1 MKNFFRNHPM
11 VSMCIAMLVA
21 AVATQWILNPKS
33 GPFSALT
40 WANALT
46 IGAVLLIMVAGV
58 ALTYVAMRLASDPAG
73 FGLVPVGEGYTPGRR
88 LNVDSP
94 AASVRSADEVLD
106 ELDQMIGLSSVKE
119 EVNKLLA
126 GIEVERKRREQ
137 GLPAARVSRHMVFTG
152 PPGVGKTEIARAL
165 GEIYRSL
172 KVLRKGHVVEVQ
184 RADLVAG
191 YIGQTAMKTLDKC
204 KEALDGILFVDEAYS
219 LAGEGKDFG
228 HEAIAT
234 LLKFMEDNR
243 DRIMVIAA
251 GYPNEMRR
259 FIATN
264 PGLASRFNRTIEFP
278 AYEPKELAAILRLMA
293 RRQSAELPDALEQS
307 LVPWIESQS
316 RSEGWGNAR
325 EMRNLLDKAGEA
337 QSLRVA
343 ADPTA
348 DITKIEMV
356 DFESIGVPLVRT
368 HVPPPA
374 PPPPVPTI
382 PTPASI
388 VVEHSLVPASSSPD
402 HLAPRRGR
410 RLKVEATIPLNARS
424 IRRWTASKRWSG
436 WSPVKEEVNKL
447 MSALEVERLRRE
459 QGLVVAPISR
469 HMVFTGPPGVGKTEV
484 ARALG
489 EIYRSLNVLRKGHLV
504 ETDRSGLVAGYIG
517 QTAPKTLDKCRE
529 ALDGILFIDEA
540 YSLARPGNDF
550 GQEAIDTLLKFME
563 DNRDRIVVI
572 VAGYPNEMQRFIN
585 SNPGLSSRFTKTIE
599 FPPYAA
605 NELAAILRVMA
616 KRQNFVL
623 PDDLE
628 VQPRSVDEGGHAQQ
642 VLGSSARD
650 ANAARARARGPG
662 HANCARPIR
671 GHAQARHGGYRRGD
685 PDFRISRDRAGE
697 DQRHPRQDSRAPPL
711 GHPTVGGDIRT
722 AGRRCHDQNW
732 KVAHGSGFFI
742 SRDGYLLTNHH
753 VVGDNKFVTVKLTTG
768 RQMPGE
774 VLRSHKA
781 RDVALVKVNESA
793 MEALPLQLEPPDV
806 AAEVYAV
813 GTPQD
818 EKYSTTITKGIV
830 SAYRTEND
838 LKLIQSD
845 AAIHGGSS
853 GGAMV
858 DRFGNVVAV
867 SVSGF
872 TMSER
877 RWAQAS
883 TSSFPSPMRSSS
895 SPSSWSSRTRHSP
908 KQSPAHGTRTD
919 TPDDSD
925 AAEQRPCISPSGST
939 IPGTVARG
947 LSGRRRRQSFS
958 RAGFLSIFLKQQFQ
972 WATGQSLPIAPTRR
986 PRAAQQPVAR
996 CISGTM
1002 RSADPRLPIR
1012 SPSTSTGRPFEI
1024 LPQTTSRNS
1033 WRRSAPIIAMIGRRR
1048 SIS

>member
-1 MKNFFRNHPM
+1 MKNFFRNNPM
-11 VSMCIAMLVA
+11 VAMCAAMIVA
-21 AVATQWILNPKS
+21 AVATNWILNPRS

-40 WANALT
+40 WANSLT
-46 IGAVLLIMVAGV
+46 VGAVLLIMVAGV
-58 ALTYVAMRLASDPAG
+58 ALTYVAMRLGSDPTG
-73 FGLVPVGEGYTPGRR
+73 FGLVPLGEGYTVGRR

-94 AASVRSADEVLD
+94 AVTVRSADEVLD
-106 ELDQMIGLSSVKE
+106 ELDRMIGLSSVKE

-137 GLPAARVSRHMVFTG
+137 GLPVARVSRHMVFTG

-191 YIGQTAMKTLDKC
+191 YIGQTAIKTLDKC

-228 HEAIAT
+228 NEAIAT

-243 DRIMVIAA
+243 DRVMVIAA

-259 FIATN
+259 FIAMN
-264 PGLASRFNRTIEFP
+264 PGMASRFNRTIEFP

-293 RRQSAELPDALEQS
+293 SRQRAELPDELEQS
-307 LVPWIESQS
+307 LVPWIETQW

-325 EMRNLLDKAGEA
+325 EMRNLLDRASEA
-337 QSLRVA
+337 QSLRLA
-343 ADPTA
+343 ADPAA
-348 DITKIEMV
+348 DMTRIEMV
-356 DFESIGVPLVRT
+356 DFESVGVPLVRM

-374 PPPPVPTI
+374 PPPVPTI
-382 PTPASI
+382 PTPPP
-388 VVEHSLVPASSSPD
+388 VVVQHVSVPSSAPD
-402 HLAPRRGR
+402 HLAARPGR
-410 RLKVEATIPLNARS
+410 RLKVEATIPPERTLDQALDRLEEMV
-424 IRRWTASKRWSG
+424 G
-436 WSPVKEEVNKL
+436 LEPVKDEVNKL

-459 QGLVVAPISR
+459 QGLVIAPISR

-628 VQPRSVDEGGHAQQ
+628 SSLGPWMKVGMRNKSWGQAREMRTLLERAREAQATRIAHDPSGDVRQIAMADIDAAIRISGYRETVPEKISDTIVRIPALRRSVTPLSEGTSALQAAVVTIKLEGG
-642 VLGSSARD
+642 
-650 ANAARARARGPG
+650 
-662 HANCARPIR
+662 
-671 GHAQARHGGYRRGD
+671 
-685 PDFRISRDRAGE
+685 
-697 DQRHPRQDSRAPPL
+697 
-711 GHPTVGGDIRT
+711 
-722 AGRRCHDQNW
+722 
-732 KVAHGSGFFI
+732 HGSGFFI
-742 SRDGYLLTNHH
+742 SKDGYLLTNQH
-753 VVGDNKFVTVKLTTG
+753 VVGDNKFVTIKLTTG

-793 MEALPLQLEPPDV
+793 LEALPLQLEPPDV

-813 GTPQD
+813 GTPYS
-818 EKYSTTITKGIV
+818 ENYSTTISKGIV
-830 SAYRTEND
+830 SAYRTVDD

-858 DRFGNVVAV
+858 DRFGNVVAI
-867 SVSGF
+867 SVSGV
-872 TMSER
+872 TTTAEKLG
-877 RWAQAS
+877 
-883 TSSFPSPMRSSS
+883 SS
-895 SPSSWSSRTRHSP
+895 
-908 KQSPAHGTRTD
+908 
-919 TPDDSD
+919 
-925 AAEQRPCISPSGST
+925 I
-939 IPGTVARG
+939 
-947 LSGRRRRQSFS
+947 
-958 RAGFLSIFLKQQFQ
+958 GFFI
-972 WATGQSLPIAPTRR
+972 
-986 PRAAQQPVAR
+986 PVAD
-996 CISGTM
+996 
-1002 RSADPRLPIR
+1002 ALKFLAVELVKQDV
-1012 SPSTSTGRPFEI
+1012 
-1024 LPQTTSRNS
+1024 
-1033 WRRSAPIIAMIGRRR
+1033 A
-1048 SIS
+1048 

>member
-1 MKNFFRNHPM
+1 MKNFFRNNPM
-11 VSMCIAMLVA
+11 AGMCVAMIVA
-21 AVATQWILNPKS
+21 AVATNWILNPRS

-40 WANALT
+40 WANSLT
-46 IGAVLLIMVAGV
+46 VGAVLLIMVAGV
-58 ALTYVAMRLASDPAG
+58 AMTYVAMRLASDPAG
-73 FGLVPVGEGYTPGRR
+73 FGLVPVGEGYTVGRR

-94 AASVRSADEVLD
+94 SVSVRSADEVLD

-137 GLPAARVSRHMVFTG
+137 GLPVAKVGRHMVFTG

-191 YIGQTAMKTLDKC
+191 YIGQTAIKTLDRC
-204 KEALDGILFVDEAYS
+204 KEALDGILFIDEAYS

-234 LLKFMEDNR
+234 LIKFMEDNR
-243 DRIMVIAA
+243 DRVMVIAA

-293 RRQSAELPDALEQS
+293 KRQRAELPDVLEQS
-307 LVPWIESQS
+307 LVPWIETQW

-325 EMRNLLDKAGEA
+325 EMRNLLDKASEA

-343 ADPTA
+343 VDPTA
-348 DITKIEMV
+348 DISKIEMV
-356 DFESIGVPLVRT
+356 DFESIGVNLVRT
-368 HVPPPA
+368 RVPPPA
-374 PPPPVPTI
+374 PPPVPTI
-382 PTPASI
+382 PTPAPI
-388 VVEHSLVPASSSPD
+388 VVEHALVPSSPD
-402 HLAPRRGR
+402 HLAPRAGR
-410 RLKVEATIPLNARS
+410 RLRVEATIPPERTLDQALDHLEEMVGLES
-424 IRRWTASKRWSG
+424 
-436 WSPVKEEVNKL
+436 VKEEVNRL
-447 MSALEVERLRRE
+447 MSSLEVERLRRE
-459 QGLVVAPISR
+459 QGLVIAPISR
-469 HMVFTGPPGVGKTEV
+469 HMVFTGPPGVGKTEI

-504 ETDRSGLVAGYIG
+504 ETDRSGLVAGNIG

-563 DNRDRIVVI
+563 DNRDRIIVI
-572 VAGYPNEMQRFIN
+572 VAGYPNEMQRFIS
-585 SNPGLSSRFTKTIE
+585 SNPGLSSRFTKMIE

-628 VQPRSVDEGGHAQQ
+628 SSLDPWIKVGMRNKSWGQAREMRTLLERAREAQATRIAHAPSAEVRQLTMADIEAAIRISGYRETVPEKISDTLVKIPALPRSVIPLSEGT
-642 VLGSSARD
+642 SALQ
-650 ANAARARARGPG
+650 AAVVT
-662 HANCARPIR
+662 IKLES
-671 GHAQARHGGYRRGD
+671 GG
-685 PDFRISRDRAGE
+685 
-697 DQRHPRQDSRAPPL
+697 
-711 GHPTVGGDIRT
+711 
-722 AGRRCHDQNW
+722 
-732 KVAHGSGFFI
+732 HGSGFFI
-742 SRDGYLLTNHH
+742 SRDGYLLTNQH
-753 VVGDNKFVTVKLTTG
+753 VVQDYKFVTIKLTTG

-793 MEALPLQLEPPDV
+793 MNALPLQLEPPDV

-830 SAYRTEND
+830 SAYRTDND

-845 AAIHGGSS
+845 ATIHGGSS

-858 DRFGNVVAV
+858 DLFGNVVAI

-872 TMSER
+872 TMSEKKVG
-877 RWAQAS
+877 
-883 TSSFPSPMRSSS
+883 TSINFF
-895 SPSSWSSRTRHSP
+895 
-908 KQSPAHGTRTD
+908 
-919 TPDDSD
+919 
-925 AAEQRPCISPSGST
+925 I
-939 IPGTVARG
+939 
-947 LSGRRRRQSFS
+947 
-958 RAGFLSIFLKQQFQ
+958 
-972 WATGQSLPIAPTRR
+972 PIAD
-986 PRAAQQPVAR
+986 ALKFLAVELVEQDLA
-996 CISGTM
+996 
-1002 RSADPRLPIR
+1002 
-1012 SPSTSTGRPFEI
+1012 
-1024 LPQTTSRNS
+1024 
-1033 WRRSAPIIAMIGRRR
+1033 
-1048 SIS
+1048 

>member
-11 VSMCIAMLVA
+11 VGMCIAMLVA
-21 AVATQWILNPKS
+21 AVATHWILNPKS
-33 GPFSALT
+33 GPLSALT
-40 WANALT
+40 WANSLT
-46 IGAVLLIMVAGV
+46 IGAVLLIMMAGF
-58 ALTYVAMRLASDPAG
+58 ALTYVAMRLGSDPTG
-73 FGLVPVGEGYTPGRR
+73 FGLVPLGEGYTPGRR

-94 AASVRSADEVLD
+94 AMSVRSADEVLD
-106 ELDQMIGLSSVKE
+106 ELDQMIGLGSVKE

-137 GLPAARVSRHMVFTG
+137 GLPVARVGRHMVFTG

-234 LLKFMEDNR
+234 LMKFMEDNR

-264 PGLASRFNRTIEFP
+264 PGMASRFNRTIEFP

-293 RRQSAELPDALEQS
+293 KRQRAELPDVLEQS
-307 LVPWIESQS
+307 LVPWIESQW

-343 ADPTA
+343 VDPTA
-348 DITKIEMV
+348 DISKIEMV
-356 DFESIGVPLVRT
+356 DFESVGVSLVRT
-368 HVPPPA
+368 YVPPPA
-374 PPPPVPTI
+374 PPPVPTI
-382 PTPASI
+382 PTPAPI
-388 VVEHSLVPASSSPD
+388 VVQHSLVPSSPD
-402 HLAPRRGR
+402 HLAPRSGR
-410 RLKVEATIPLNARS
+410 RLKVEATIPPERTLDQALDRLEEMVGLES
-424 IRRWTASKRWSG
+424 
-436 WSPVKEEVNKL
+436 VKEEVNKL
-447 MSALEVERLRRE
+447 ISALEVERLRRE
-459 QGLVVAPISR
+459 QGLVIAPISR
-469 HMVFTGPPGVGKTEV
+469 HMVFSGPPGVGKTEV

-489 EIYRSLNVLRKGHLV
+489 EIYRSLTVLRKGHLV

-599 FPPYAA
+599 FPPYGA

-628 VQPRSVDEGGHAQQ
+628 SSLAPWLKVGMRNKSWGQAREMRTLLERAREAQATRIAHDPSGDVRQLAMTDIDAAIRISGYRETVPETISDTIVRIPALRRSVTPLSEGT
-642 VLGSSARD
+642 SALQ
-650 ANAARARARGPG
+650 AAVVTIKIDGT
-662 HANCARPIR
+662 
-671 GHAQARHGGYRRGD
+671 Y
-685 PDFRISRDRAGE
+685 
-697 DQRHPRQDSRAPPL
+697 
-711 GHPTVGGDIRT
+711 
-722 AGRRCHDQNW
+722 
-732 KVAHGSGFFI
+732 GSGFFI

-753 VVGDNKFVTVKLTTG
+753 VVEDNKFVTIKLTTG

-793 MEALPLQLEPPDV
+793 LEALPLQLEPPDV

-813 GTPQD
+813 GTPVS
-818 EKYSTTITKGIV
+818 ETYSTTISKGIV
-830 SAYRTEND
+830 SAYRTVDD

-858 DRFGNVVAV
+858 DRFGNVVAI
-867 SVSGF
+867 SVSGI
-872 TMSER
+872 
-877 RWAQAS
+877 
-883 TSSFPSPMRSSS
+883 SSS
-895 SPSSWSSRTRHSP
+895 AQ
-908 KQSPAHGTRTD
+908 KLGT
-919 TPDDSD
+919 
-925 AAEQRPCISPSGST
+925 
-939 IPGTVARG
+939 
-947 LSGRRRRQSFS
+947 
-958 RAGFLSIFLKQQFQ
+958 SINFFI
-972 WATGQSLPIAPTRR
+972 PIAD
-986 PRAAQQPVAR
+986 ALKFLAVEVVKQDVA
-996 CISGTM
+996 
-1002 RSADPRLPIR
+1002 
-1012 SPSTSTGRPFEI
+1012 
-1024 LPQTTSRNS
+1024 
-1033 WRRSAPIIAMIGRRR
+1033 
-1048 SIS
+1048 

>member
-11 VSMCIAMLVA
+11 VGMCIAMLVA
-21 AVATQWILNPKS
+21 AVATHWILNPKS
-33 GPFSALT
+33 GPLSAMT
-40 WANALT
+40 WANSLT
-46 IGAVLLIMVAGV
+46 IGAVLLIMMAGF
-58 ALTYVAMRLASDPAG
+58 ALTYVAMRLGSDPTG
-73 FGLVPVGEGYTPGRR
+73 FGLVPLGEGYTPGRR

-94 AASVRSADEVLD
+94 AMSVRSADEVLD
-106 ELDQMIGLSSVKE
+106 ELDQMIGLGSVKE

-137 GLPAARVSRHMVFTG
+137 GLPVARVGRHMVFTG

-234 LLKFMEDNR
+234 LMKFMEDNR

-264 PGLASRFNRTIEFP
+264 PGMASRFNRTIEFP

-293 RRQSAELPDALEQS
+293 KRQRAELPDVLEQS
-307 LVPWIESQS
+307 LVPWIESQW

-343 ADPTA
+343 VDPTA
-348 DITKIEMV
+348 DISKIEMV
-356 DFESIGVPLVRT
+356 DFESVGVSLVRT
-368 HVPPPA
+368 YVPPPA
-374 PPPPVPTI
+374 PPPVPTI
-382 PTPASI
+382 PTPAPI
-388 VVEHSLVPASSSPD
+388 VVQHSLVPSSPD
-402 HLAPRRGR
+402 HLAPRSGR
-410 RLKVEATIPLNARS
+410 RLKVEATIPPERTLDQALDRLEEMVGLES
-424 IRRWTASKRWSG
+424 
-436 WSPVKEEVNKL
+436 VKEEVNKL
-447 MSALEVERLRRE
+447 ISALEVERLRRE
-459 QGLVVAPISR
+459 QGLVIAPISR
-469 HMVFTGPPGVGKTEV
+469 HMVFSGPPGVGKTEV

-489 EIYRSLNVLRKGHLV
+489 EIYRSLTVLRKGHLV

-628 VQPRSVDEGGHAQQ
+628 SSLAPWLKVGMRNKSWGQAREMRTLLERAREAQATRIAHDPSGDVRQLAMTDIDAAIRISGYRETVPETISDTIVRIPALRRSVTPLSEGT
-642 VLGSSARD
+642 SALQ
-650 ANAARARARGPG
+650 AAVVTIKIDGA
-662 HANCARPIR
+662 
-671 GHAQARHGGYRRGD
+671 Y
-685 PDFRISRDRAGE
+685 
-697 DQRHPRQDSRAPPL
+697 
-711 GHPTVGGDIRT
+711 
-722 AGRRCHDQNW
+722 
-732 KVAHGSGFFI
+732 GSGFFI

-753 VVGDNKFVTVKLTTG
+753 VVEDNKFVTIKLTTG

-793 MEALPLQLEPPDV
+793 LEALPLQLEPPDV

-813 GTPQD
+813 GTPVS
-818 EKYSTTITKGIV
+818 ETYSTTISKGIV
-830 SAYRTEND
+830 SAYRTVDD

-858 DRFGNVVAV
+858 DRFGNVVAI
-867 SVSGF
+867 SVSGI
-872 TMSER
+872 
-877 RWAQAS
+877 
-883 TSSFPSPMRSSS
+883 SSS
-895 SPSSWSSRTRHSP
+895 AQ
-908 KQSPAHGTRTD
+908 KLGT
-919 TPDDSD
+919 
-925 AAEQRPCISPSGST
+925 
-939 IPGTVARG
+939 
-947 LSGRRRRQSFS
+947 
-958 RAGFLSIFLKQQFQ
+958 SINFFI
-972 WATGQSLPIAPTRR
+972 PIAD
-986 PRAAQQPVAR
+986 ALKFLAVELVKQDVA
-996 CISGTM
+996 
-1002 RSADPRLPIR
+1002 
-1012 SPSTSTGRPFEI
+1012 
-1024 LPQTTSRNS
+1024 
-1033 WRRSAPIIAMIGRRR
+1033 
-1048 SIS
+1048 

>member
-1 MKNFFRNHPM
+1 MKNFFRNNPM
-11 VSMCIAMLVA
+11 VAMCVAMIVA
-21 AVATQWILNPKS
+21 AVATNWILNPRS

-40 WANALT
+40 WANSLT
-46 IGAVLLIMVAGV
+46 VGAVLLIMVAGV
-58 ALTYVAMRLASDPAG
+58 ALTYVAMRLGSDPTG
-73 FGLVPVGEGYTPGRR
+73 FGLVPLGEGYTVGRR

-94 AASVRSADEVLD
+94 ALSVRSADEVLD

-137 GLPAARVSRHMVFTG
+137 GLPVAKVGRHMVFTG

-172 KVLRKGHVVEVQ
+172 RVLRKGHVVEVQ

-204 KEALDGILFVDEAYS
+204 KEALDGILFIDEAYS

-234 LLKFMEDNR
+234 LIKFMEDNR

-264 PGLASRFNRTIEFP
+264 PGMASRFNRTIEFP

-293 RRQSAELPDALEQS
+293 RRQHAELPDVLEQS
-307 LVPWIESQS
+307 LVPWIESQW

-325 EMRNLLDKAGEA
+325 EMRNLLDKACEA

-348 DITKIEMV
+348 DISRVEMV
-356 DFESIGVPLVRT
+356 DFESVGVPLVRT

-374 PPPPVPTI
+374 PPPVPTL
-382 PTPASI
+382 PTQAP
-388 VVEHSLVPASSSPD
+388 VVVQHALVPSSPD
-402 HLAPRRGR
+402 QSAPRAGR
-410 RLKVEATIPLNARS
+410 RLKVEATIPPERMLDQALDRLEEMV
-424 IRRWTASKRWSG
+424 G
-436 WSPVKEEVNKL
+436 LEPVKEEVNKL

-459 QGLVVAPISR
+459 QGLGIAPISR

-489 EIYRSLNVLRKGHLV
+489 DIYRSLNVLRKGHLV
-504 ETDRSGLVAGYIG
+504 ETDRSGLVASYIG

-540 YSLARPGNDF
+540 YALARPGDNF

-628 VQPRSVDEGGHAQQ
+628 SSLGPWIKLGMRNKSWGQAREMRTLLERAREAQATRIAHDSSGDVRQLAMADFDAAIRISGYRETVPEKISDTLVKIPALPRSVTPLSEGT
-642 VLGSSARD
+642 SALQ
-650 ANAARARARGPG
+650 AAVV
-662 HANCARPIR
+662 
-671 GHAQARHGGYRRGD
+671 
-685 PDFRISRDRAGE
+685 
-697 DQRHPRQDSRAPPL
+697 
-711 GHPTVGGDIRT
+711 TVKIEG
-722 AGRRCHDQNW
+722 
-732 KVAHGSGFFI
+732 AHGSGFFI
-742 SRDGYLLTNHH
+742 SKDGYLLTNHH
-753 VVGDNKFVTVKLTTG
+753 VVTENKFVTVKLTTG
-768 RQMPGE
+768 RELPGE
-774 VLRSHKA
+774 VLRTNKT
-781 RDVALVKVNESA
+781 RDIALVKVNESG
-793 MEALPLQLEPPDV
+793 MVALPLRLEPPEV
-806 AAEVYAV
+806 ASEVYAV
-813 GTPQD
+813 GTPRD

-838 LKLIQSD
+838 LSLLQSD
-845 AAIHGGSS
+845 VAIHPGNS
-853 GGAMV
+853 GGPMV
-858 DRFGNVVAV
+858 DRFGNVVAASVAGLTISGV
-867 SVSGF
+867 SVSINF
-872 TMSER
+872 
-877 RWAQAS
+877 
-883 TSSFPSPMRSSS
+883 F
-895 SPSSWSSRTRHSP
+895 
-908 KQSPAHGTRTD
+908 
-919 TPDDSD
+919 
-925 AAEQRPCISPSGST
+925 I
-939 IPGTVARG
+939 
-947 LSGRRRRQSFS
+947 
-958 RAGFLSIFLKQQFQ
+958 
-972 WATGQSLPIAPTRR
+972 PIAD
-986 PRAAQQPVAR
+986 ALKFLAVELVEQDVA
-996 CISGTM
+996 
-1002 RSADPRLPIR
+1002 
-1012 SPSTSTGRPFEI
+1012 
-1024 LPQTTSRNS
+1024 
-1033 WRRSAPIIAMIGRRR
+1033 
-1048 SIS
+1048 

>member
-1 MKNFFRNHPM
+1 M
-11 VSMCIAMLVA
+11 
-21 AVATQWILNPKS
+21 
-33 GPFSALT
+33 
-40 WANALT
+40 
-46 IGAVLLIMVAGV
+46 
-58 ALTYVAMRLASDPAG
+58 
-73 FGLVPVGEGYTPGRR
+73 
-88 LNVDSP
+88 
-94 AASVRSADEVLD
+94 SVRSADEVLD

-137 GLPAARVSRHMVFTG
+137 GLPVAKVSRHMVFTG
-152 PPGVGKTEIARAL
+152 PAGVGKTEIARAL

-234 LLKFMEDNR
+234 LMKFMEDNR

-293 RRQSAELPDALEQS
+293 KRQRAELPDVLEQS
-307 LVPWIESQS
+307 LVPWIESQW

-325 EMRNLLDKAGEA
+325 EMRTLLDKAGEA

-343 ADPTA
+343 VDPTA
-348 DITKIEMV
+348 DISRIEMV
-356 DFESIGVPLVRT
+356 DFESVGVSLVRT
-368 HVPPPA
+368 RVPPRA
-374 PPPPVPTI
+374 PPPVPTI
-382 PTPASI
+382 PTPAPI
-388 VVEHSLVPASSSPD
+388 VVQHSSVPSSPD
-402 HLAPRRGR
+402 HFAPRSGR
-410 RLKVEATIPLNARS
+410 RLKVEATIPPERTLDQALDRLEEMVGL
-424 IRRWTASKRWSG
+424 K
-436 WSPVKEEVNKL
+436 PVKEEVNKL
-447 MSALEVERLRRE
+447 MSGLEVERSRRE
-459 QGLVVAPISR
+459 QGLVIAPISR
-469 HMVFTGPPGVGKTEV
+469 HMVFTGPSGVGKTEV

-489 EIYRSLNVLRKGHLV
+489 EIYRSLTVLRKGHLV

-623 PDDLE
+623 PDHLE
-628 VQPRSVDEGGHAQQ
+628 SSLDPWMKVGMRNRSWGQ
-642 VLGSSARD
+642 AREMRTLLE
-650 ANAARARARGPG
+650 RARE
-662 HANCARPIR
+662 
-671 GHAQARHGGYRRGD
+671 AQATRIAHDPSGDVRQLAMADIDAAIQISGYRETV
-685 PDFRISRDRAGE
+685 PEKISDTLVKIPALP
-697 DQRHPRQDSRAPPL
+697 HSVTPL
-711 GHPTVGGDIRT
+711 SEGTSALQAAVVTVKIEG
-722 AGRRCHDQNW
+722 
-732 KVAHGSGFFI
+732 AHGSGFFI

-753 VVGDNKFVTVKLTTG
+753 VVTENKFVTVKLTTG
-768 RQMPGE
+768 RQLPGE
-774 VLRSHKA
+774 VVRTNKT
-781 RDVALVKVNESA
+781 RDIALVKVNESG
-793 MEALPLQLEPPDV
+793 MTALPLRLDLPEV
-806 AAEVYAV
+806 ASEVYAA
-813 GTPQD
+813 GTPRD

-838 LKLIQSD
+838 LSLLQSD
-845 AAIHGGSS
+845 TAIHPGNS
-853 GGAMV
+853 GGPMV

-872 TMSER
+872 AISGV
-877 RWAQAS
+877 S
-883 TSSFPSPMRSSS
+883 TSINFF
-895 SPSSWSSRTRHSP
+895 
-908 KQSPAHGTRTD
+908 
-919 TPDDSD
+919 
-925 AAEQRPCISPSGST
+925 I
-939 IPGTVARG
+939 
-947 LSGRRRRQSFS
+947 
-958 RAGFLSIFLKQQFQ
+958 
-972 WATGQSLPIAPTRR
+972 PIAD
-986 PRAAQQPVAR
+986 ALKFLAVEQDVA
-996 CISGTM
+996 
-1002 RSADPRLPIR
+1002 
-1012 SPSTSTGRPFEI
+1012 
-1024 LPQTTSRNS
+1024 
-1033 WRRSAPIIAMIGRRR
+1033 
-1048 SIS
+1048 

>member
-1 MKNFFRNHPM
+1 MKNFFRNSPM
-11 VSMCIAMLVA
+11 VAMCVAMIVA
-21 AVATQWILNPKS
+21 AVATNWILNPKS

-40 WANALT
+40 WANSLT
-46 IGAVLLIMVAGV
+46 VGAVLLIMVAGV
-58 ALTYVAMRLASDPAG
+58 AMTYVAMRLGNDPTG
-73 FGLVPVGEGYTPGRR
+73 FGLVPVGEGYTVGRR

-94 AASVRSADEVLD
+94 SVSVRSADEVLD

-137 GLPAARVSRHMVFTG
+137 GLPVAKVSRHMVFTG

-191 YIGQTAMKTLDKC
+191 YIGQTAIKTLDRC

-228 HEAIAT
+228 QEAIAT
-234 LLKFMEDNR
+234 LIKFMEDNR
-243 DRIMVIAA
+243 DRVMVIAA

-293 RRQSAELPDALEQS
+293 NRQRAELPDVLEKS
-307 LVPWIESQS
+307 LVPWIESQW

-325 EMRNLLDKAGEA
+325 EMRNLLDKASEA

-348 DITKIEMV
+348 DISKIEMV
-356 DFESIGVPLVRT
+356 DFESIGVNLVRT
-368 HVPPPA
+368 RVPPPA
-374 PPPPVPTI
+374 PPPVPTI
-382 PTPASI
+382 PTPAPI
-388 VVEHSLVPASSSPD
+388 VVEHALVPSSPD
-402 HLAPRRGR
+402 HLAPRAGR
-410 RLKVEATIPLNARS
+410 RLKVEATILPERTLDQALDRLEEMVGLES
-424 IRRWTASKRWSG
+424 
-436 WSPVKEEVNKL
+436 VKEEVNRL
-447 MSALEVERLRRE
+447 MSSLEVERLRRE
-459 QGLVVAPISR
+459 QGLVIAPISR
-469 HMVFTGPPGVGKTEV
+469 HMVFTGPPGVGKTEI

-572 VAGYPNEMQRFIN
+572 VAGYPNEMQRFIS
-585 SNPGLSSRFTKTIE
+585 SNPGLSSRFTKMIE

-628 VQPRSVDEGGHAQQ
+628 SSLGPWMKVGMRNKSWGQAREMRTLLERAREAQATRIAHAPSADVRQLTMADIEAAIRISGYRETVPEKISDTLVKIPALPRSVIPLSEGT
-642 VLGSSARD
+642 SALQ
-650 ANAARARARGPG
+650 AAVVT
-662 HANCARPIR
+662 IKLES
-671 GHAQARHGGYRRGD
+671 GG
-685 PDFRISRDRAGE
+685 
-697 DQRHPRQDSRAPPL
+697 
-711 GHPTVGGDIRT
+711 
-722 AGRRCHDQNW
+722 
-732 KVAHGSGFFI
+732 HGSGFFI
-742 SRDGYLLTNHH
+742 SRDGYLLTNQH
-753 VVGDNKFVTVKLTTG
+753 VVQDHKFVTIKLTTG

-793 MEALPLQLEPPDV
+793 MNALPLQLEPPDV

-830 SAYRTEND
+830 SAYRTDND

-845 AAIHGGSS
+845 ATIHGGSS

-858 DRFGNVVAV
+858 DLFGNVVAI

-872 TMSER
+872 TMSEKKVG
-877 RWAQAS
+877 
-883 TSSFPSPMRSSS
+883 TSINFF
-895 SPSSWSSRTRHSP
+895 
-908 KQSPAHGTRTD
+908 
-919 TPDDSD
+919 
-925 AAEQRPCISPSGST
+925 I
-939 IPGTVARG
+939 
-947 LSGRRRRQSFS
+947 
-958 RAGFLSIFLKQQFQ
+958 
-972 WATGQSLPIAPTRR
+972 PIAD
-986 PRAAQQPVAR
+986 ALKFLAVELVEQDLA
-996 CISGTM
+996 
-1002 RSADPRLPIR
+1002 
-1012 SPSTSTGRPFEI
+1012 
-1024 LPQTTSRNS
+1024 
-1033 WRRSAPIIAMIGRRR
+1033 
-1048 SIS
+1048 

>member
-1 MKNFFRNHPM
+1 MKNFFRNNPM
-11 VSMCIAMLVA
+11 VAMCVAMVVA
-21 AVATQWILNPKS
+21 AVATNWILNPKS

-40 WANALT
+40 WANSLT
-46 IGAVLLIMVAGV
+46 VGAVVLIMVAGV
-58 ALTYVAMRLASDPAG
+58 ALTYVAMRLGSDPTG
-73 FGLVPVGEGYTPGRR
+73 FGLVPVGEGYTVGRR
-88 LNVDSP
+88 LNVSSP
-94 AASVRSADEVLD
+94 SVAVRSADEVLD

-137 GLPAARVSRHMVFTG
+137 GLPVAKVSRHMVFTG

-191 YIGQTAMKTLDKC
+191 YIGQTAIKTLDKC
-204 KEALDGILFVDEAYS
+204 KEALDGVLFVDEAYS

-234 LLKFMEDNR
+234 LIKFMEDNR

-293 RRQSAELPDALEQS
+293 TRQHAELPGELEQS
-307 LVPWIESQS
+307 LVPWIETQW

-348 DITKIEMV
+348 DISRIEMV
-356 DFESIGVPLVRT
+356 DFESAGVPLVRSR
-368 HVPPPA
+368 VPPPA
-374 PPPPVPTI
+374 PPLPPPVPTI
-382 PTPASI
+382 PTPVAT
-388 VVEHSLVPASSSPD
+388 VVEHALVPSSPAD
-402 HLAPRRGR
+402 HSAPRSGR
-410 RLKVEATIPLNARS
+410 RLKVES
-424 IRRWTASKRWSG
+424 IVPSERTLDQALDHLEEMVGLKS
-436 WSPVKEEVNKL
+436 VKEEVNKL
-447 MSALEVERLRRE
+447 MSALEVERMRRE
-459 QGLVVAPISR
+459 QGLVVSPISR

-517 QTAPKTLDKCRE
+517 QTAPKTLDKCKE

-540 YSLARPGNDF
+540 YSLARPGHDF
-550 GQEAIDTLLKFME
+550 GGEAIDTLLKFME

-605 NELAAILRVMA
+605 NELADILRVMA
-616 KRQNFVL
+616 KRQNFEL
-623 PDDLE
+623 PDNLQSSLGPWLKVGMRNRSWGQAREMRTLLE
-628 VQPRSVDEGGHAQQ
+628 RAREAQATRIAHDPSADVRQLATADIDAAIQIAGYRETEPEKISDTVVKIPTLPRSVTPLSEGT
-642 VLGSSARD
+642 SALQ
-650 ANAARARARGPG
+650 AAVVT
-662 HANCARPIR
+662 IKTD
-671 GHAQARHGGYRRGD
+671 GG
-685 PDFRISRDRAGE
+685 
-697 DQRHPRQDSRAPPL
+697 
-711 GHPTVGGDIRT
+711 
-722 AGRRCHDQNW
+722 
-732 KVAHGSGFFI
+732 HGSGFFI
-742 SRDGYLLTNHH
+742 SRNGYLLTNHH
-753 VVGDNKFVTVKLTTG
+753 VVEDNKFVTIKLTTG

-774 VLRSHKA
+774 VVRLHKA

-813 GTPQD
+813 GTPKD

-867 SVSGF
+867 SVSGL
-872 TMSER
+872 TVT
-877 RWAQAS
+877 ADK
-883 TSSFPSPMRSSS
+883 TGSSINFF
-895 SPSSWSSRTRHSP
+895 
-908 KQSPAHGTRTD
+908 
-919 TPDDSD
+919 
-925 AAEQRPCISPSGST
+925 I
-939 IPGTVARG
+939 
-947 LSGRRRRQSFS
+947 
-958 RAGFLSIFLKQQFQ
+958 
-972 WATGQSLPIAPTRR
+972 PIADALRFLAVQLVEPD
-986 PRAAQQPVAR
+986 VA
-996 CISGTM
+996 
-1002 RSADPRLPIR
+1002 
-1012 SPSTSTGRPFEI
+1012 
-1024 LPQTTSRNS
+1024 
-1033 WRRSAPIIAMIGRRR
+1033 
-1048 SIS
+1048 